1 VKKYYFVGIGGSG
14 MNPLAQI
21 LRQRGAWVGGSDRSF
36 DRGTNAALF
45 EKLQRQG
52 IHLFPQDGSGI
63 TSDIDAVVISTAIES
78 QNVELNQAQLRSIPV
93 IHRADLLADIF
104 NNAYG
109 IGIGGT
115 SGKTTVTGM
124 VASVLDAAG
133 KDPTVINGGIIK
145 QYESS
150 AHIGNAKGGTSD
162 IVLIETDESDGSIV
176 KFRPRIGVI
185 TNISKDH
192 KELDELRQLFKTFAQ
207 NTTDTVIINGDDP
220 EIRTLDISN
229 AVTFGMD
236 AANRITFD
244 KVQQDANGTAF
255 EVQRNPFYLSV
266 PGLHNVYNAAAA
278 IAVGMVM
285 GLPMKAIQEGIRSF
299 AGTRRRLDIVSR
311 ENGITVVDDFAHNP
325 DKITSSIAALKSM
338 GERLIIIF
346 QPHGYGPTRFL
357 LNELAASF
365 SASLSKSDFLFL
377 LPIYDAGG
385 TADRSITS
393 ADLAQKIH
401 GPQVNCV
408 KERKEVIGQ
417 VAALAKPGDVIAVMG
432 ARDDTLSAFAKAI
445 AETIGLSSR
454 TKKIG

>member
-1 VKKYYFVGIGGSG
+1 MKKYYFVGIGGSG

-21 LRQRGAWVGGSDRSF
+21 LRARGAWVGGSDRSF

-52 IHLFPQDGSGI
+52 ISLFPQDGRGI
-63 TSDIDAVVISTAIES
+63 TSDLDAIVVSTAIES

-104 NNAYG
+104 NSAYG

-115 SGKTTVTGM
+115 SGKTTVTAM
-124 VASVLDAAG
+124 AASVLDAAG

-150 AHIGNAKGGTSD
+150 LRIGNAKGGTSD
-162 IVLIETDESDGSIV
+162 IILIETDESDGSIV
-176 KFRPRIGVI
+176 KFRPRIAVI

-192 KELDELRQLFKTFAQ
+192 KEISELRQLFQAFAK
-207 NTTDTVIINGDDP
+207 NTADTVIVNGDDP
-220 EIRTLDISN
+220 EIRTLGIGG
-229 AVTFGMD
+229 AVTFGMG
-236 AANRITFD
+236 AGNLIAVG
-244 KVQQDANGTAF
+244 KMQQDESGTSF
-255 EVQRNPFYLSV
+255 EVQGNRFLLSV

-285 GLPMKAIQEGIRSF
+285 GLPMEAIQEGIRSF

-311 ENGITVVDDFAHNP
+311 ENGITVADDFAHNP
-325 DKITSSIAALKSM
+325 HKIASSIAALKSL
-338 GERLIIIF
+338 GKRLIVIF

-365 SASLSKSDFLFL
+365 SASLASSDILFL

-385 TADRSITS
+385 TADRSISST
-393 ADLAQKIH
+393 DLSQKIN

-408 KERKEVIGQ
+408 KERKEVIEQ
-417 VAALAKPGDVIAVMG
+417 VASIAKTGDVIAVLG
-432 ARDDTLSAFAKAI
+432 ARDDTLSEFAQEI
-445 AETIGLSSR
+445 AEAVR
-454 TKKIG
+454 

>member
-1 VKKYYFVGIGGSG
+1 MKKYYFVGIGGSG

-21 LRQRGAWVGGSDRSF
+21 LRERGAWVGGSDRSF

-52 IHLFPQDGSGI
+52 ISLFPQDGRGI
-63 TSDIDAVVISTAIES
+63 TSDIDTIVVSTAIES
-78 QNVELNQAQLRSIPV
+78 QNAELNQAQLRSIPV

-104 NNAYG
+104 NHAYG

-115 SGKTTVTGM
+115 SGKTTVTAM
-124 VASVLDAAG
+124 AASVLDAAG

-150 AHIGNAKGGTSD
+150 SRIGNAKGGTSD

-176 KFRPRIGVI
+176 KFRPRIAVI

-192 KELDELRQLFKTFAQ
+192 KELGELRQLFQTFVA
-207 NTTDTVIINGDDP
+207 NTAETVIVNGDDH
-220 EIRTLDISN
+220 EIRSLGIGS

-236 AANRITFD
+236 AANRISVE
-244 KVQQDANGTAF
+244 KVQQDGNGTAF
-255 EVQRNPFYLSV
+255 EIQGSLFHLSV

-278 IAVGMVM
+278 IAIGMVM
-285 GLPMKAIQEGIRSF
+285 GLPMEAIQEGIRSF
-299 AGTRRRLDIVSR
+299 TGTRRRLDIVSR
-311 ENGITVVDDFAHNP
+311 ENGIMVVDDFAHNP

-338 GERLIIIF
+338 GARLIVIF

-357 LNELAASF
+357 LNELASSF
-365 SASLSKSDFLFL
+365 STSLNASDFLFL

-393 ADLAQKIH
+393 TDLANKIH
-401 GPQVNCV
+401 GPKINCV
-408 KERKEVIGQ
+408 NERKEVIEQ
-417 VAALAKPGDVIAVMG
+417 VAGMVKTGDVIAVTG
-432 ARDDTLSAFAKAI
+432 ARDDTLSALARDI
-445 AETIGLSSR
+445 AEAVR
-454 TKKIG
+454 